1 MPLFNR
7 TRLTLFKS
15 IMPKSMSKGQERY
28 LKALV
33 LVFLLLLLVL
43 TIAHTEDNPDWY
55 FVVPGLIIHLSAESF
70 LILIT
75 SAFVAVATRH
85 FIIPIIL
92 YVRGRSQWEWD
103 PRPLAFWLVITKG
116 IALYF
121 IDLSATNSNIS
132 SYLNATCTFF
142 NSIFVI
148 FLTVFLLR
156 VYLHY
161 FVPFLSRVLLAIETD
176 TQYGPILEIIGSIVI
191 IIFGLAKFLNQFDV
205 DIGVLLAGIGVAG
218 LVIALAA
225 QDTLSNFFSGIL
237 LLLDQGFKT
246 GDMVYF
252 DGDYCIIRDFGLRST
267 KLYNIIEHVVV
278 IIPNNAFASQNI
290 VNVTKPDRYV
300 RHRINVGVSYDSNPS
315 KVEEVLLK
323 VAAGNTDVETD
334 DPTRKPIVRFQ
345 SFGESSLEFVL
356 VLWIK
361 NVIKIRQVNSDLHH
375 EIFTNLR
382 KAKVVIAYP
391 QRDVHLHEVS

>member
-1 MPLFNR
+1 M
-7 TRLTLFKS
+7 
-15 IMPKSMSKGQERY
+15 
-28 LKALV
+28 
-33 LVFLLLLLVL
+33 
-43 TIAHTEDNPDWY
+43 
-55 FVVPGLIIHLSAESF
+55 
-70 LILIT
+70 
-75 SAFVAVATRH
+75 
-85 FIIPIIL
+85 
-92 YVRGRSQWEWD
+92 
-103 PRPLAFWLVITKG
+103 
-116 IALYF
+116 
-121 IDLSATNSNIS
+121 
-132 SYLNATCTFF
+132 
-142 NSIFVI
+142 
-148 FLTVFLLR
+148 
-156 VYLHY
+156 
-161 FVPFLSRVLLAIETD
+161 
-176 TQYGPILEIIGSIVI
+176 
-191 IIFGLAKFLNQFDV
+191 
-205 DIGVLLAGIGVAG
+205 
-218 LVIALAA
+218 
-225 QDTLSNFFSGIL
+225 
-237 LLLDQGFKT
+237 

-267 KLYNIIEHVVV
+267 KLYNIIEHVIV

-290 VNVTKPDRYV
+290 VNVTKPDRYF
-300 RHRINVGVSYDSNPS
+300 RHRINVGVSYDSNPG